1 MIGKRK
7 ALMVMMAA
15 TWLVGLAAV
24 AQANAAGQASAGDG
38 QLLFDLRAAGVVPAG
53 VLQTIDGRDTLVH
66 VFRDQSRLAL
76 QRVPADW
83 SAYHALALTVSC
95 RQPLAGRYSLIIR
108 SENRDMPGPD
118 YFSFALPAR
127 FSGTHELVLPL
138 AELSRVRSPRGLDQI
153 DGVDFYRDWIG
164 NNPPDADNVVTI
176 SDLRLVKDFSIVNV
190 RGPRLSDEEFFALVD
205 TGHPELSG
213 VKAALAGGDYAAARH
228 ALSEHLRTR
237 REPRWLVD
245 PRDRPGRGL
254 PPQTL
259 RAVPGAGGRYQSTV
273 TLDWTGWKRVELRLE
288 DFQAVGRPLGW
299 GVVSGLHLS
308 WDAPM
313 NLPAGTALHLDD
325 VSLNGPAGQRLVG
338 DFDAIQTGCD
348 QVFQDREF
356 IRAGTATGKW
366 WFPDM
371 NPDVVCRRYPSDWS
385 GYETVALWVH
395 APAVEC
401 GRLVV
406 KVMSA
411 APNTARADEIL
422 SRTFTIGS
430 FRDHPYAFGERID
443 WSANAMSD
451 GESRTIE
458 WNAQL
463 NRHFH
468 FEHLT
473 RAWWETGEEKYAA
486 ELAEQM
492 NGWIEDN
499 PVLLLQSG
507 NSPYH
512 HAWETLNTGIR
523 LHASWPNALAHCLE
537 AEAFTDD
544 IIINI
549 MKSQV
554 EQARH
559 LLRWPSTGNWL
570 TAEAW
575 GVYVTGL
582 LLPEFKE
589 AAAWRQYGIDS
600 LYRQLQ
606 EEVYPDGLQ
615 FELALGYSNWTLREF
630 TDLYDAAVLNG
641 MEHEL
646 PSDYASRLE
655 KMYVYLMANV
665 MPGAVAFALND
676 AGNSNV
682 RRQLMDGYRLFKR
695 PEFLFAATDG
705 QAGEPPVTDSFGQ
718 EWVGHYVMRSGW
730 HPQANVLHM
739 DAGLQGRGH
748 IHQDKLTLALAAYG
762 QQLLVDGGVTMY
774 DQSRWRAYQL
784 LTRAHNTVLVD
795 GMDQFGENAM
805 AAKVWPLP
813 WAGDRPAGSDTLW
826 HSSPGVDYC
835 QGWWK
840 GRWREYVDS
849 QNPATNATRVLDT
862 VQHRRA
868 VLFIKPGL
876 WVVHDTLFA
885 TDQEPHTAEVLYHI
899 DAETAAADDDGG
911 VAILATNKDKAGLRL
926 AARPQPEL
934 TVEIVTGKMEPP
946 VQGWSANVR
955 RNRQKGIP
963 MSAVPTAIFRQ
974 PWQGRSDVVTVVQPF
989 PATETRETRCVPM
1002 ACSPEAQAARIEVGA
1017 ADAYAWLHSDAPGQ
1031 AMQAFADDQGGPVQ
1045 LETDGQA
1052 AVAGGTGASFRLLL
1066 IHGRRVAGPGYAASV
1081 SEPATL
1087 AVLAASAQALVV
1099 STDRTTDVAL
1109 SLAQVPAAGMSL
1121 HALDRRGARV
1131 SLVAFTRGAD
1141 GTLAWP
1147 AAAGQEYELTWG
1159 GDSVHAIRAAEQQA
1173 AAGVLSLPVRVLP
1186 SLPAAPA
1193 GLSILVQA
1201 ENFAAQGGGRVTVTD
1216 AKTAADGR
1224 AFLNWD
1230 KTGHWL
1236 EYAVEVPADGAY
1248 PLHIRHCSSGPT
1260 AVRAIMVNGYC
1271 PHADLTQLAFPE
1283 TGGWSSGQDNWAWT
1297 TVADAEGRPFLF
1309 HLRQGRQ
1316 LIRFVNCG
1324 NSLNLDS
1331 FAFGARP

>member
-1 MIGKRK
+1 
-7 ALMVMMAA
+7 MMAV
-15 TWLVGLAAV
+15 TWLAGLAAV
-24 AQANAAGQASAGDG
+24 GQTPQAGQADAGDG
-38 QLLFDLRAAGVVPAG
+38 ELLFDLRSARITPAG
-53 VLQTIDGRDTLVH
+53 ALQTIDDRGQLVH
-66 VFRDQSRLAL
+66 VFRDQPRVALRRL
-76 QRVPADW
+76 PTDW
-83 SAYHALALTVSC
+83 SAYQALALTVSC
-95 RQPLAGRYSLIIR
+95 RQPLAGHYSLIIY
-108 SENRDMPGPD
+108 SHNQDLPGPD
-118 YFSFALPAR
+118 YFLFTLPAR

-138 AELSRVRSPRGLDQI
+138 AEMHRVRSPRGLDQI
-153 DGVDFYRDWIG
+153 DYMEFHRDWSG
-164 NNPPDADNVVTI
+164 KNPPDADNVITI
-176 SDLRLVKDFSIVNV
+176 SNLRLVKDAGIANV
-190 RGPRLSDEEFFALVD
+190 RGPRLQDEEFFALLNL
-205 TGHPELSG
+205 GRPELSG
-213 VKAALAGGDYAAARH
+213 VKAALAAGDYASARH
-228 ALSEHLRTR
+228 VLSEHIRTR

-259 RAVPGAGGRYQSTV
+259 RAVPGEGGRYQATV

-288 DFQAVGRPLGW
+288 DFQTVGRPLGW
-299 GVVSGLHLS
+299 GAVSGFQLS
-308 WDAPM
+308 WDAPV

-325 VSLNGPAGQRLVG
+325 VALDGPAGPRLMG
-338 DFDAIQTGCD
+338 DFNAIETGWN
-348 QVFQDREF
+348 QVFQDRELT
-356 IRAGTATGKW
+356 RDGTATGKW
-366 WFPDM
+366 WFPDLY
-371 NPDVVCRRYPSDWS
+371 PDAVCRRYPADWS
-385 GYETVALWVH
+385 GYGTVAFWVH
-395 APAVEC
+395 VPAPAC

-411 APNTARADEIL
+411 APNTVRADEIL

-430 FRDHPYAFGERID
+430 FRDHPYAFGKRID
-443 WSANAMSD
+443 WSCNAMSD
-451 GESRTIE
+451 GESRTVE

-468 FEHLT
+468 FQYLT
-473 RAWWETGEEKYAA
+473 KAWWETGEEKYAA

-499 PVLLLQSG
+499 PVLLLRSG

-537 AEAFTDD
+537 AKAFTDD

-549 MKSQV
+549 LKSQV
-554 EQARH
+554 EQVRH

-582 LLPEFKE
+582 LYPEFTE

-615 FELALGYSNWTLREF
+615 YELALGYSNWTLQEF

-646 PSDYASRLE
+646 PADYASRLE

-676 AGNSNV
+676 AGNGNV
-682 RRQLMDGYRLFKR
+682 KRRLMDGYRLFKR
-695 PEFLFAATDG
+695 PEFLYAATDG
-705 QAGEPPVTDSFGQ
+705 QAGEPPATDSFGQ

-739 DAGLQGRGH
+739 DAGLLGRAH

-774 DQSRWRAYQL
+774 DKSRWRAYQL
-784 LTRAHNTVLVD
+784 LTRAHNAVLVD
-795 GMDQFGENAM
+795 GMDQFGEDTTNAR
-805 AAKVWPLP
+805 VWPLP
-813 WAGDRPAGSDTLW
+813 WVGKRPAGSDTLW

-849 QNPATNATRVLDT
+849 QNPATSATRFLDT

-885 TDQEPHTAEVLYHI
+885 SDQEPHTAEVLYHI
-899 DAETAAADDDGG
+899 DAETAVVDSDGG
-911 VAILATNKDKAGLRL
+911 VAILATNKDRAGLRL
-926 AARPQPEL
+926 AARPQDGL
-934 TVEIVTGKMEPP
+934 AVAIVTGKMEPP
-946 VQGWSANVR
+946 VQGWSANVK

-963 MSAVPTAIFRQ
+963 MSAVPTAIFQ
-974 PWQGRSDVVTVVQPF
+974 QSWQGRSDVVTIVQPF
-989 PATETRETRCVPM
+989 PATETRNTRCLAM

-1017 ADAYAWLHSDAPGQ
+1017 EEAYVWLHNDVPGKAVQ
-1031 AMQAFADDQGGPVQ
+1031 AGADGQGGPAL

-1066 IHGRRVAGPGYAASV
+1066 IHGRRVAGPGYAASAG
-1081 SEPATL
+1081 EPTTL
-1087 AVLAASAQALVV
+1087 AVLAASEQTLVV

-1109 SLAQVPAAGMSL
+1109 SLAQVPAAGLSL

-1131 SLVAFTRGAD
+1131 SPVAFTRGAD
-1141 GTLAWP
+1141 GALTWKAS
-1147 AAAGQEYELTWG
+1147 AGQEYELTWG
-1159 GDSVHAIRAAEQQA
+1159 GDSVLAMREAEQRV
-1173 AAGVLSLPVRVLP
+1173 AAGLLPLPVRELP

-1193 GLSILVQA
+1193 GVSILIQA
-1201 ENFAAQGGGRVTVTD
+1201 EDFAAQGGGRVTVTD

-1236 EYAVEVPADGAY
+1236 EYAVTVPADGAY
-1248 PLHIRHCSSGPT
+1248 PLHIRHCSLGPT

-1271 PHADLTQLAFPE
+1271 PHADLTKLEFPE

-1297 TVADAEGRPFLF
+1297 TVADAKGRPFLF
-1309 HLRQGRQ
+1309 HLRQGQQ

-1331 FAFGARP
+1331 FCFGERPK